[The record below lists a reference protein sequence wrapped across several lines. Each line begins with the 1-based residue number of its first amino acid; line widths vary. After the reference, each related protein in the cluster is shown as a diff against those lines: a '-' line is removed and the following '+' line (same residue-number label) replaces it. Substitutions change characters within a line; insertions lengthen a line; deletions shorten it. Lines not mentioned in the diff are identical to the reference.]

1 MSREIEAEF
10 ALILYILA
18 EIPELV
24 LIILAEMAAEFMLM
38 LIILAAVI

>member
-18 EIPELV
+18 EMPELV